1 MQDELG
7 SQKLLVKNHC
17 STNQWANGFE
27 DPRRCG
33 LLSGWEMIL
42 LVVEWRFLWERK
54 ILEVCKILK
63 SDVPWCAD
71 LPNGRPGKQGQ
82 TLNFNYLNYYA
93 NPQIVSRTGKMGN
106 RGIESRCM
114 VYEFWERHRMDF
126 LPGFF
131 TDGEIISFLPCWIL
145 RSLCPTR
152 CRHIRCWIRHL
163 PMETATFRISV
174 LGRHKQMETAGHMG
188 LIFKDEP
195 QRSIFG
201 LTTQGIYVKYC
212 LFNCRNIW
220 GYTQGEP
227 WPCSFRKLDIF
238 LTAAGPA
245 SGVLPRSLAFW
256 RTATLTVD
264 HLTKVI
270 GRFQWVEKCLETFLN
285 LESKGNSA
293 EKTTKFHGRKVRG
306 FLMFLWVSNVA
317 SLCAPEVNP
326 IDGS

>member
-1 MQDELG
+1 MHHVSHAGWARVTEAIG
-7 SQKLLVKNHC
+7 EEPLLHQ
-17 STNQWANGFE
+17 SMGQWLWRSKALWN
-27 DPRRCG
+27 PLWR
-33 LLSGWEMIL
+33 WKM
-42 LVVEWRFLWERK
+42 VVEWRFLWERK

-106 RGIESRCM
+106 SGMESRCM

-174 LGRHKQMETAGHMG
+174 LGRHKQMETAGHTG

-195 QRSIFG
+195 KRSIFG

-212 LFNCRNIW
+212 WFNCRNIW

-293 EKTTKFHGRKVRG
+293 EKTTKFHGRKSG
-306 FLMFLWVSNVA
+306 VSWCFFEFPTSPA
-317 SLCAPEVNP
+317 SVHQRWTQ
-326 IDGS
+326 